1 MMQVIPGSSRS
12 EVNDAKDLKPFRGL
26 TNKGEG
32 LLDVAGNRAADI
44 TDGSE
49 TSGAGDRAIARC
61 GALPQMR
68 SLEGVS
74 DPSIQ
79 ESVMNPITA
88 DFARTI
94 DRQQRARITREYAA
108 RRASE
113 SWKRGFRALFGLL
126 DSDSDSD
133 SDPEP
138 VVRGSARHA

>member
-1 MMQVIPGSSRS
+1 
-12 EVNDAKDLKPFRGL
+12 
-26 TNKGEG
+26 
-32 LLDVAGNRAADI
+32 
-44 TDGSE
+44 
-49 TSGAGDRAIARC
+49 
-61 GALPQMR
+61 
-68 SLEGVS
+68 
-74 DPSIQ
+74 
-79 ESVMNPITA
+79 MNPITA